1 MESLSTRTRIKNI
14 TDQKKR
20 KKVEEILNPLI
31 LDDVAIKKIMDAFEG
46 QISLANTMNPEERE
60 KSNLLWECTY
70 VRNLLKGNEN
80 GDYIGLD
87 LGGTN
92 FRVVRVVMKNGV
104 ANTTTKYYNLD
115 ENLLS
120 GPCIHVFDHIAESLE
135 KFLREENIE
144 TTNALPVGFTFSF
157 PSDQRTL
164 KHSVLIT
171 WTKSFKCPDG
181 PGLDACVLLEEAI
194 ARRKKSMPVELD
206 VMARISDTTGALM
219 AGNYVDKNCR
229 IGVILGTGSNA
240 CFVERLENYNKF
252 ESSDPNTKQ
261 ILVNVEWGAFGD
273 NGCLDFC
280 RNEYE
285 KEVDLYSNH
294 PHSYTFEKRFGG
306 LYLGEQVRLPLV
318 KLIEEGCLFNGKS
331 SPELM
336 KRWGFATANVTS
348 IEEDTETSERT
359 WSVLRDFHLADM
371 ATEEDVSLVR
381 EVCAIESERGS
392 KIVAAVLAVLL
403 NHINLPEVTIAF
415 DGSLYERHPKYS
427 FHIADLL
434 AKLVPT
440 TQTKLILVKDGSG
453 QGAAFVAAVEYEQP

>member
-1 MESLSTRTRIKNI
+1 MESIHSRLRIQNI
-14 TDQKKR
+14 ADEAKR
-20 KKVEEILNPLI
+20 KKVEEILKPLI
-31 LDDVAIKKIMDAFEG
+31 LNDAAIQKLMDTFED
-46 QISLANTMNPEERE
+46 QISLANTMDPEKR
-60 KSNLLWECTY
+60 KQSNLLWECTY
-70 VRNLLKGNEN
+70 VRHLLKGNEN

-115 ENLLS
+115 EQLLS
-120 GPCIHVFDHIAESLE
+120 GPCKYVFDHIAESLE
-135 KFLREENIE
+135 RFLREENI
-144 TTNALPVGFTFSF
+144 TTPLPVGFTFSF
-157 PSDQRTL
+157 PSDQKSL
-164 KHSVLIT
+164 KHSILLT

-194 ARRKKSMPVELD
+194 ARRKDSMPVELD

-240 CFVERLENYNKF
+240 CFVEHLENYNKF
-252 ESSDPNTKQ
+252 KSTDPDTKQ

-285 KEVDLYSNH
+285 KEVDLHSNH
-294 PHSYTFEKRFGG
+294 PHSYTFEKSFGG

-318 KLIEEGCLFNGKS
+318 KLIEGGCLFNGKS
-331 SPELM
+331 SPELI
-336 KRWGFATANVTS
+336 KRWGFTTSNVTS
-348 IEEDTETSERT
+348 IEEDNETSERT
-359 WSVLRDFHLADM
+359 WSVLQAFGLADI

-381 EVCAIESERGS
+381 EVCAIVSERGA

-415 DGSLYERHPKYS
+415 DGSLYEKHPKYRV
-427 FHIADLL
+427 HIADLL

-440 TQTKLILVKDGSG
+440 TKTKLILVKDGSG
-453 QGAAFVAAVEYEQP
+453 QGAAFVAAVEYKQP